1 MARTKRSRPSRS
13 KTATQLQPLGD
24 EQSAIV
30 AVSSESES
38 EHVPRAR
45 RSLVTP
51 RGSET
56 VLRDVAEK
64 NCCDGTDDEER
75 GCSLKCSCSVV
86 LDPVSAMLCDEC
98 EVCLCPDCSCSKCL
112 SHRTFK
118 VSSICST
125 IQQLCAAK
133 LDAIDTTY
141 DAFIKEIGATSTTR
155 AVHSKSK
162 SKASA
167 RTPNLLAQANI
178 IRREERVKV
187 AQCTRDA
194 LNLVLMTFEIAADGD
209 DGISDGFAPA
219 LLQAVRSVQA
229 AHARQFRLE
238 LTKLSHEDA
247 GSEGKEWTV
256 QVANED

>member
-1 MARTKRSRPSRS
+1 MTKPFARNYATSRLLSISRF
-13 KTATQLQPLGD
+13 ACLQ
-24 EQSAIV
+24 
-30 AVSSESES
+30 
-38 EHVPRAR
+38 
-45 RSLVTP
+45 
-51 RGSET
+51 
-56 VLRDVAEK
+56 
-64 NCCDGTDDEER
+64 
-75 GCSLKCSCSVV
+75 
-86 LDPVSAMLCDEC
+86 
-98 EVCLCPDCSCSKCL
+98 VCLCPDCSCSKCL

-162 SKASA
+162 SKVWTSVAASFSWLSYSHTRSQASA

-219 LLQAVRSVQA
+219 LLQAVRSVQT